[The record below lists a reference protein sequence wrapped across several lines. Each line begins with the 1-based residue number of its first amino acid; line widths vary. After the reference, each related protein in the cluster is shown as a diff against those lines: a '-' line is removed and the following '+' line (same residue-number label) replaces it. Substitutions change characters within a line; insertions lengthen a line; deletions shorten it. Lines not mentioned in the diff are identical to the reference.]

1 MTLAV
6 MAVPALS
13 LVTLPGPTSA
23 VTDDVRT
30 AITKLV
36 ADGATVR
43 RIDGI
48 DRIDTSAG
56 AARRILRR

>member
-23 VTDDVRT
+23 VTDDVLFPRCRT
-30 AITKLV
+30 LECP
-36 ADGATVR
+36 
-43 RIDGI
+43 
-48 DRIDTSAG
+48 
-56 AARRILRR
+56 